1 MFLYLHELWEVLLQ
15 EEHPDTVPASGLSVP
30 AWPEIRTASFQ
41 ETTRILTE
49 AAITGAVDELR
60 GLKENVIMG
69 RMIPAGT
76 GIQRYKNTFVK
87 REFNSS
93 LPEPTGKE

>member
-1 MFLYLHELWEVLLQ
+1 LQ

-60 GLKENVIMG
+60 GLKENVIIG
-69 RMIPAGT
+69 RMIPGGT
-76 GIQRYKNTFVK
+76 GMSEYRKTFVK
-87 REFNSS
+87 REMCMELSK
-93 LPEPTGKE
+93 EEKGKNE